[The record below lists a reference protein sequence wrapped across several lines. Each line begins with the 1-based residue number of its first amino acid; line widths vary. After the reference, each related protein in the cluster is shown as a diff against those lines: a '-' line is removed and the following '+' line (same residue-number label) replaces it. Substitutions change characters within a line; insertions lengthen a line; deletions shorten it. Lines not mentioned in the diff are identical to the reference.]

1 MKIMK
6 KKKSGRYSV
15 RNVEKRKKNRREVIS
30 YEDVPLEEYNDERT
44 QISKPAVKRIFICL
58 ALIIV
63 LGLVVFLISN
73 SDSLTPDRI
82 SNWLKYDVFGSHDNG
97 YPVQIIGTS
106 INDGNFLCDGDISY
120 VSDTSFESLSSTGNE
135 IGYNQHSFAK
145 PVMCTAGDNV
155 LIYNLGGN
163 GFVTGTK
170 KQLGS
175 TKDTEKYIITADINS
190 RGYYAVV
197 TEADGYLS
205 KLFVYN
211 NDKEKV
217 YTYSFAEY
225 YITSVALNDAGTGC
239 VVCGVTGD
247 NGSLLGAA
255 YVLDFTS
262 EEPVAT
268 YPLDENIIYG
278 VEYLNSSTVCMVGN
292 SSAYM
297 LNIGASKLSQVEYQ
311 QMELTAFDIDSDT
324 DSLVLSLSRSGDG
337 RKCSIEYVNRDG
349 EVLAVNDTDCE
360 ISSISLYKNRIAALD
375 NTTCYLFDT
384 AGNELGDADAGI
396 GAKAIRLEN
405 TANAYVLGIN
415 EIRKISEFNY
425 YKDEE

>member
-1 MKIMK
+1 M

-15 RNVEKRKKNRREVIS
+15 RNVEKKKKNRREVIS

-44 QISKPAVKRIFICL
+44 QISKPAVKRILICL

-63 LGLVVFLISN
+63 LGLAVFIISN

-82 SNWLKYDVFGSHDNG
+82 SNWLKYDVFGSRDNG

-106 INDGNFLCDGDISY
+106 VNDGNFLCDGDVFY
-120 VSDTSFESLSSTGNE
+120 VSDTSFESLSSSGNE
-135 IGYNQHSFAK
+135 IGYSQHSFAK
-145 PVMCTAGDNV
+145 PVLCAAGDNV

-163 GFVTGTK
+163 GYVTGTK
-170 KQLGS
+170 EELNE

-190 RGYYAVV
+190 KGYYAVV
-197 TEADGYLS
+197 TEADGYFS
-205 KLFVYN
+205 RLFVYN
-211 NDKEKV
+211 KDKENI
-217 YTYSFAEY
+217 YTYSFSEY
-225 YITSVALNDAGTGC
+225 YITSIALNDSGTGC

-247 NGSLLGAA
+247 NGSLLGAV

-278 VEYLNSSTVCMVGN
+278 VEYLNSSIVCMVGN
-292 SSAYM
+292 SSSYM
-297 LNIGASKLSQVEYQ
+297 LDIGRAKLSQIEYK
-311 QMELTAFDIDSDT
+311 QMELTAFDIDPDT

-337 RKCSIEYVNRDG
+337 RKCSIEYINRDG
-349 EVLAVNDTDCE
+349 EVIGVNDTDCE
-360 ISSISLYKNRIAALD
+360 ITSISLYKNRIAALD

-384 AGNELGDADAGI
+384 SGSELSQADAGI

-405 TANAYVLGIN
+405 TDSAYVLGIN
-415 EIRKISEFNY
+415 EIRKILQFNY
-425 YKDEE
+425 KDDK